1 MAFNEYSMSISD
13 IPVIAVSYNTPG
25 LVKTLLETFRAHYS
39 NKFYIIDGSNQ
50 ENAKQIGLVCQQ
62 FDNVDFIHFDY
73 NIHHGP
79 GMAWAFQNLPLSG
92 PVLVIDSD
100 VVVVRGGFI
109 ETMLAELKP
118 EDYGVGN
125 VYPVN
130 EEGFDMPDDAVGIK
144 YLHPACML
152 CNIDVVLQWPM
163 PVRHG
168 APMFPTMKAIHND
181 GKSHLL
187 KSLSWLKQDFKEDKE
202 KHYLI
207 HDWQGTVKINSSYEL
222 DDWINFARKR
232 KTVNDLLLAMVP
244 THSQKIVEIGEND
257 GLLARASK
265 ETSPHRTF
273 IAYQHAGART
283 HHIKS
288 LCDEAITIDLENVTK
303 EQLGQSLSNHQDADC
318 WILDNALER
327 LRKPDILLQAL
338 RQTMRPDA
346 HLLLVIPNA
355 QNWPRLLAAAS
366 GNAAPNASDPVEQED
381 LQHYSLGLISEQLQK
396 YGFNIASGAS
406 TPVDLRPSLESV
418 GTIKSF
424 LSTCGVE
431 AETALQR
438 LMIERFVLHAVPL

>member
-1 MAFNEYSMSISD
+1 MNISD

-25 LVKTLLETFRAHYS
+25 LVKTLLETFRAHYK

-50 ENAKQIGLVCQQ
+50 ENAQQIGLVCQQ
-62 FDNVDFIHFDY
+62 FDNVEFIHFDY

-109 ETMLAELKP
+109 ETMLAELNP

-130 EEGFDMPDDAVGIK
+130 EEGFDMTDDAVGIA

-152 CNIDVVLQWPM
+152 CNIDVVRQWPM
-163 PVRHG
+163 PIRHG
-168 APMFPTMKAIHND
+168 APMFPTMKAIHNA

-187 KSLSWLKQDFKEDKE
+187 KSLAWLKQDFKEDKE

-207 HDWQGTVKINSSYEL
+207 HDWQGTVKVNSSYEL

-244 THSQKIVEIGEND
+244 GHTQKIVEIGEND

-265 ETSPHRTF
+265 ETSPHRSF

-283 HHIKS
+283 HHVKS
-288 LCDEAITIDLENVTK
+288 LCDEAITIDLEGVSK
-303 EQLGQSLSNHQDADC
+303 EQLSQSLSQQLSQHQDADC

-327 LRKPDILLQAL
+327 LRKPEILLQAL
-338 RQTMRPDA
+338 RQTVRPDA

-355 QNWPRLLAAAS
+355 QNWPRLLATANGHVAS
-366 GNAAPNASDPVEQED
+366 NASDPVQLGD
-381 LQHYSLGLISEQLQK
+381 AQYYSLEVINELLQK
-396 YGFNIASGAS
+396 CGFTLASGAS
-406 TPVDLRPSLESV
+406 TSVDIRPNQESENALKSLLVSN
-418 GTIKSF
+418 GID
-424 LSTCGVE
+424 
-431 AETALQR
+431 ADTALQR
-438 LMIERFVLHAVPL
+438 LMIERFVIQAVPI